1 MNDTSK
7 QTKEKAYGELEEE
20 VARLRADI
28 AALADTLKGLAGA
41 EAKSAA
47 EALRGGADRVAA
59 SAHSAADRAQASARE
74 GYDALQT
81 TVEKNPLT
89 ALLLALGLG
98 FIVGAMSR
106 R

>member
-1 MNDTSK
+1 MNETVK
-7 QTKEKAYGELEEE
+7 QAKEKAQADLEEE
-20 VARLRADI
+20 VSRLREDI
-28 AALADTLKGLAGA
+28 AALADTLKGIVGA

-47 EALRGGADRVAA
+47 DALRERADRVAA
-59 SAHSAADRAQASARE
+59 NAHLAADRAQASARE

-98 FIVGAMSR
+98 FIVGIISR